1 MDEGSVGNVF
11 DGAWK
16 WAYGSVDLWEL
27 IVVYTCI
34 CGRTPLNGPPVL
46 PLLKLKWLLPIH
58 TSWGRGEHTPP
69 VWQDHCLLRS
79 MTHGFNCQSV
89 GEAPLN
95 LLTLP
100 SFPFTATGHGLIECM
115 WNAGLYNYAKLA
127 YIMKECPPL
136 QGDCVWQVV
145 IWLLWG
151 GGEVSVRTQWLLSG
165 KGMTGERGEWSQLL
179 HLTPYREVIL
189 IATHLVYN

>member
-127 YIMKECPPL
+127 YIMKGIVCDKWWYDYCGGVERWVWEHNGFFL
-136 QGDCVWQVV
+136 GRVWQ
-145 IWLLWG
+145 
-151 GGEVSVRTQWLLSG
+151 
-165 KGMTGERGEWSQLL
+165 EREESEANCSISL
-179 HLTPYREVIL
+179 HTEKSYS
-189 IATHLVYN
+189 